1 MIGWLTCIVGG
12 YLVGSIPFGVIIGR
26 AKGIDIREHGS
37 KNIGAT
43 NVTRVLGRRLGIL
56 CFFLDVSKGALPV
69 VIGGVV
75 NNVINRPAAML
86 HQQEMWLWLAV
97 ACAAI
102 FGHMYSPFLK
112 WRGGKGVATGFGAM
126 AAMWPLLTPAALG
139 AMIVWYGTLRLTKY
153 VSVASMLAAA
163 SMPVGYLLSVLP
175 NDALEMP
182 LAHSLDAVVHGSPP
196 VLVTT
201 AMALLVVYKHRSNIA
216 RLRRGLE
223 PKVRGR
229 ARRGAMPSASPP
241 QPPKTS
247 T

>member
-1 MIGWLTCIVGG
+1 
-12 YLVGSIPFGVIIGR
+12 
-26 AKGIDIREHGS
+26 
-37 KNIGAT
+37 
-43 NVTRVLGRRLGIL
+43 
-56 CFFLDVSKGALPV
+56 
-69 VIGGVV
+69 
-75 NNVINRPAAML
+75 
-86 HQQEMWLWLAV
+86 
-97 ACAAI
+97 
-102 FGHMYSPFLK
+102 
-112 WRGGKGVATGFGAM
+112 
-126 AAMWPLLTPAALG
+126 
-139 AMIVWYGTLRLTKY
+139 MIVWYGTLRLTKY

-163 SMPVGYLLSVLP
+163 SVPVGYLLSVLP

-182 LAHSLDAVVHGSPP
+182 LAHSLNAVVHGSPP